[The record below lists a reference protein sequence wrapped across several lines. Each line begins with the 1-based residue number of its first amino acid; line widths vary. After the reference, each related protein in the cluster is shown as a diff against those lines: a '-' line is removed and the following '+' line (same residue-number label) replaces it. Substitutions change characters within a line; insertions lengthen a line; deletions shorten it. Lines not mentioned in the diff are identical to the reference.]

1 LSVPV
6 SQYAAACC
14 IPLPKSYS
22 KQVAKTPPGL
32 ASTLESM
39 QIYLVGG
46 AVRDA
51 LMGQTVRDRDYVVV
65 GSSPEQMAQQ
75 GYLPVGKDFPVF
87 LHPTTKE
94 EYALARTERKTAK
107 GYHGFTFYTD
117 EDVTLEMDLVRR
129 DLTIN
134 AIAAEA
140 TSTSEDCQFNQENLH
155 LFKLI
160 DPYHGQRDIAA
171 QVLRHVS
178 LAFAEDPVRILRLA
192 RFAARYPGFSVA
204 TETMDLMR
212 RMVASGEVDAL
223 VAERVWQELAKGLM
237 EAKPSRMFQVLRQCG
252 ALKVLLPE
260 VDCLWGVPQ
269 PEAHHPEID
278 TGVHLMMVL
287 DMAAQLGAPLPVR
300 WACVMHDL
308 GKGTTP
314 LDALPRHIDHETRSV
329 DLLLPVCER
338 LRVPGDCKEL
348 AVVVA
353 KEHGNIHRS
362 LALNASAT
370 MRLLE
375 RCDAVRKPQRFALAL
390 LACECDARGR
400 LGKQGDAY
408 PQRQRLSLALEAA
421 LAVPTEPIAAAAIT
435 KGLQGPAIG
444 QMIARERVRSVAS
457 ALGAAQDD

>member
-1 LSVPV
+1 
-6 SQYAAACC
+6 
-14 IPLPKSYS
+14 
-22 KQVAKTPPGL
+22 
-32 ASTLESM
+32 M

-51 LMGQTVRDRDYVVV
+51 LMGQAVRDRDYVVV
-65 GSSPEQMAQQ
+65 GSTPQDMVQL

-87 LHPTTKE
+87 LHPQTKE

-107 GYHGFTFYTD
+107 GYHGFTFHTD
-117 EDVTLEMDLVRR
+117 ADVTLEMDLVRR

-134 AIAAEA
+134 AIAANPI
-140 TSTSEDCQFNQENLH
+140 STLEKCQFSLENLDK
-155 LFKLI
+155 FKLT

-171 QVLRHVS
+171 KVLRHVS

-212 RMVASGEVDAL
+212 RMVAAGEVNAL

-252 ALKVLLPE
+252 ALAVLLPE
-260 VDCLWGVPQ
+260 VERLWGVPQ

-287 DMAAQLGAPLPVR
+287 DMAAQLDAPLPVR
-300 WACVMHDL
+300 FACLMHDL

-314 LDALPRHIDHETRSV
+314 ADMLPRHINHETRSV
-329 DLLLPVCER
+329 DLLVPVCER
-338 LRVPGDCKEL
+338 LRVPVECKEL

-353 KEHGNIHRS
+353 KEHGNIHAS

-375 RCDAVRKPQRFALAL
+375 RCDALRKPVRFVQAL

-400 LGKQGDAY
+400 LGRQGDAY
-408 PQRQRLSLALEAA
+408 PQRLRLGLALQAA
-421 LAVPTEPIAAAAIT
+421 LAVPTEPIAAQAIA

-444 QMIARERVRSVAS
+444 QMIARERVKAIAVALNV
-457 ALGAAQDD
+457 AVEPPQ